1 MKAITPRIVLSLS
14 AFLFFCLSVG
24 GWHGIALAAA
34 LDWRDDGAVNDAK
47 DQGDCDASWAFA
59 ATSVFESKIL
69 IAGYA
74 SKTLSPQQL
83 ISCSDDY
90 AGCSSDGGP
99 DILEFW
105 TDTGPMLESCT
116 GYASE
121 DGSEPDCEELNTCS
135 ELPYRTTG
143 YYTVSTDTV
152 TDVQSSVSTDG
163 PGVLQFDYYS
173 DFDTFWRNNESDTVY
188 TQASGD
194 KKGVINV
201 ALIGYSDAKEAWLC
215 LYSKGATAG
224 PNNDGTFWLAYEG
237 HTEDLNMQMGN
248 VLMSEISIGETQPD
262 LIINNASTG
271 VNYIYY
277 LDEYYLTDTA
287 KIKNSLGWT
296 IVGVGDFNG
305 DDYDDIL
312 LTKADT
318 GKSSVWLME
327 GATYDST
334 VALND
339 VATTWS
345 PVAVADF
352 NEDGDSDI
360 LWRNSET
367 GKNVIWFM
375 DGTAWEDFVVT
386 ENCDTDWTVGGTG
399 DFDGDGVPDIFWRN
413 SSSGSNAIWHMNSDG
428 SLSDWE
434 FTESVRDDWSVA
446 TINDFD
452 GDGAPE
458 VLWSNSTTGKNV
470 IWVMDDT
477 ELINWFFI
485 EDLDVSWNI
494 AASGV
499 FH

>member
-1 MKAITPRIVLSLS
+1 MKAINTCIVL
-14 AFLFFCLSVG
+14 FLFVMLSLVTSEG
-24 GWHGIALAAA
+24 VWSTTALAAA
-34 LDWRDDGAVNDAK
+34 LDWRDSNVVNDAK

-59 ATSVFESKIL
+59 ATTVFESKIL

-83 ISCSDDY
+83 ISCGDTY

-99 DILEFW
+99 DVLEFW
-105 TDTGPMLESCT
+105 TDTGPLLEDCT
-116 GYASE
+116 GYPSE
-121 DGSEPDCEELNTCS
+121 DGSEPECEDLNVCG

-152 TDVQSSVSTDG
+152 TDVQSSISTDG
-163 PGVLQFDYYS
+163 PGFLQFDYYS
-173 DFDTFWRNNESDTVY
+173 DFDSYWRNNASGTVY
-188 TQASGD
+188 TQATGD
-194 KKGVINV
+194 KLGVINV
-201 ALIGYSDAKEAWLC
+201 AVIGYNDTKAAWLC
-215 LYSKGATAG
+215 QYSKGTTAG

-237 HTEDLNMQMGN
+237 HTNDLNMQMGN
-248 VLMSEISIGETQPD
+248 ILMSDITVSETQPD
-262 LIINNASTG
+262 LIVNNASTG

-277 LDEYYLTDTA
+277 LDEYFLTDAT

-305 DDYDDIL
+305 DGYSDIL
-312 LTKADT
+312 LTKSDT
-318 GKSSVWLME
+318 GKSSIWLME

-339 VATTWS
+339 VTTTWT

-352 NEDGDSDI
+352 NSDGDSDI
-360 LWRNSET
+360 LWRNTET

-375 DGTAWEDFVVT
+375 DGTAWDEFVT
-386 ENCDTDWTVGGTG
+386 TQSCGTAWSVGGIG
-399 DFDGDGVPDIFWRN
+399 DFNEDGVPDIFWRN
-413 SSSGSNAIWHMNSDG
+413 SSTGNNVIWHMNSDG
-428 SLSDWE
+428 SMEDYE
-434 FTESVRDDWSVA
+434 FTDSTRDAWSVA

-458 VLWSNSTTGKNV
+458 VLWRNSTSGANV
-470 IWVMDDT
+470 IWVMDDA
-477 ELINWFFI
+477 ELTNWFFI
-485 EDLDVSWNI
+485 EELDVSWNI